1 MRTRRRLLSDV
12 TPLRESGQYR
22 LLYAGELFAFLGSQ
36 LTVVAVPLQ
45 VYLLTRSSLAVG
57 LVGLAQLGPLLVC
70 SLLGGAVVDA
80 VDRRVLLVWVQLARG
95 ALGVGLVANA
105 MRPQPL
111 LWPLYALTAAGA
123 GLQAVDAPARTAAIP
138 ALVRRELLPAAAA
151 LHQILMQVGLV
162 AGPALAGLVVARA
175 GLGAAYAIEVA
186 TFAAASLLAAALRP
200 LPPGAGAARAGI
212 ASVREGLRFL
222 RGRRAL
228 QGCFLIDLNAMV
240 FGMPRALFP
249 ALGTGLFH
257 GGPGTVGLLY
267 AAPGAG
273 ALLGALTAGWVGGVR
288 RQGRAVLVAVAA
300 WGAAI
305 TVFGLVSWLPL
316 ALVLLAVAGAA
327 DVVSAVFRNTI
338 LQLTVPDGLRGR
350 LVAIHIGVVTGGPR
364 LGDAEAGAVAAL
376 AGPRVSVVSGG
387 LACLAGVALL
397 AWRLP
402 ELDRTA
408 IEPSDPDAQQL
419 DL

>member
-12 TPLRESGQYR
+12 TPLRESRQYR
-22 LLYAGELFAFLGSQ
+22 LLYAGELLAFLGSQ

-105 MRPQPL
+105 LRPQPL

-123 GLQAVDAPARTAAIP
+123 GLQAIDAPARTAAIP

-162 AGPALAGLVVARA
+162 AGPALAGLLVGQA
-175 GLGAAYAIEVA
+175 GLAAAYAIEVG
-186 TFAAASLLAAALRP
+186 TFAAASLLALALRP

-212 ASVREGLRFL
+212 ASVQEGLRFL

-228 QGCFLIDLNAMV
+228 QGTFLIDLNAMV

-288 RQGRAVLVAVAA
+288 RQGRAVLLAVTV

-305 TVFGLVSWLPL
+305 TVFGLVAWLPL
-316 ALVLLAVAGAA
+316 ALALLAVAGAA
-327 DVVSAVFRNTI
+327 DVISAVFRNTI

-350 LVAIHIGVVTGGPR
+350 LAAIHIGVVTGGPR
-364 LGDAEAGAVAAL
+364 LGDAEAGAVAAI

-387 LACLAGVALL
+387 LACLAGVALI

-402 ELDRTA
+402 ELGRTA
-408 IEPSDPDAQQL
+408 IEPSDPGAQQL

>member
-1 MRTRRRLLSDV
+1 MRTRRRLLSDI
-12 TPLRESGQYR
+12 TPLRESRQYR
-22 LLYAGELFAFLGSQ
+22 LLYAGELLAFLGSQ

-80 VDRRVLLVWVQLARG
+80 VDRRMLLVWVQLARG
-95 ALGVGLVANA
+95 ALAVGLVANA
-105 MRPQPL
+105 LRPQPM

-162 AGPALAGLVVARA
+162 AGPALAGLLVDQA
-175 GLGAAYAIEVA
+175 GLAAAYAIEVA
-186 TFAAASLLAAALRP
+186 TFAAASLLAVVLRP
-200 LPPGAGAARAGI
+200 LPPGEGAARAGI
-212 ASVREGLRFL
+212 ASIREGLRFL

-228 QGCFLIDLNAMV
+228 QGTFFIDLNAMV

-288 RQGRAVLVAVAA
+288 RQGRAVLVAVTV

-316 ALVLLAVAGAA
+316 AFALLAAAGAA
-327 DVVSAVFRNTI
+327 DVISAVFRNTI

-350 LVAIHIGVVTGGPR
+350 LAAIHIGVVTGGPR
-364 LGDAEAGAVAAL
+364 LGDAEAGAVAAI

-387 LACLAGVALL
+387 LACLAGVALI

-402 ELDRTA
+402 ELGRTA
-408 IEPSDPDAQQL
+408 IEPSDPGAQQL

>member
-12 TPLRESGQYR
+12 TPLRESRQYR
-22 LLYAGELFAFLGSQ
+22 VLYVGELLAFLGSQ

-70 SLLGGAVVDA
+70 SLVGGAVVDA

-95 ALGVGLVANA
+95 ALAVGLVANA
-105 MRPQPL
+105 LRPQPM

-162 AGPALAGLVVARA
+162 AGPALAGLLVGQA
-175 GLGAAYAIEVA
+175 GLAAAYAIEVA
-186 TFAAASLLAAALRP
+186 TFAAASLLALALRP
-200 LPPGAGAARAGI
+200 LPPGEGAARAGI

-228 QGCFLIDLNAMV
+228 QGTFFIDLNAMV

-273 ALLGALTAGWVGGVR
+273 ALLAALTAGWVGGVR
-288 RQGRAVLVAVAA
+288 RQGRAVLLAVTV

-305 TVFGLVSWLPL
+305 TVFGLVAWLPL
-316 ALVLLAVAGAA
+316 ALALLAVAGAA
-327 DVVSAVFRNTI
+327 DVISAVFRNTI

-350 LVAIHIGVVTGGPR
+350 LAAIHIGVVTGGPR
-364 LGDAEAGAVAAL
+364 LGDAEAGVVAAI

-387 LACLAGVALL
+387 LACLAGVALI

-402 ELDRTA
+402 ELGRTA
-408 IEPSDPDAQQL
+408 IEPSDPAAQQL

>member
-1 MRTRRRLLSDV
+1 MQTRRLFSDI
-12 TPLRESGQYR
+12 TPLQESRQYR
-22 LLYAGELFAFLGSQ
+22 LLYLGELVAFLGSQ

-57 LVGLAQLGPLLVC
+57 LVGLAQLFPLLAC
-70 SLLGGAVVDA
+70 SLVGGAVVDA

-95 ALGVGLVANA
+95 ALSAGLAVNA
-105 MRPQPL
+105 LQPRPA
-111 LWPLYALTAAGA
+111 LWPLYLLTAAGA
-123 GLQAVDAPARTAAIP
+123 GLQAVDGPARTAAVP

-151 LHQILMQVGLV
+151 LHQILMNVCLV
-162 AGPALAGLVVARA
+162 AGPSLAGLIVGRA
-175 GLGAAYAIEVA
+175 S
-186 TFAAASLLAAALRP
+186 FAAAYLVDVGTFTVASVLALALRP
-200 LPPGAGAARAGI
+200 LPPGEGSARAGL

-228 QGCFLIDLNAMV
+228 QGCFVIDLDAMV

-288 RQGRAVLVAVAA
+288 RQGRAVLLAVAA
-300 WGAAI
+300 WGLAI
-305 TVFGLVSWLPL
+305 TFLGLVAWLPL
-316 ALVLLAVAGAA
+316 ALALLAVAGAA

-338 LQLTVPDGLRGR
+338 LQMTVPDGLRGR
-350 LVAIHIGVVTGGPR
+350 LSAIHIAVVTGGPR
-364 LGDAEAGAVAAL
+364 LGDAEAGSVAAL
-376 AGPRVSVVSGG
+376 AGPRFSVVSGG
-387 LACLAGVALL
+387 LACLAGVALI
-397 AWRLP
+397 AWRFR
-402 ELDRTA
+402 ELDRPVLQPA
-408 IEPSDPDAQQL
+408 PAAPAAPA
-419 DL
+419 

>member
-22 LLYAGELFAFLGSQ
+22 LLYTGELLAFLGSQ

-57 LVGLAQLGPLLVC
+57 LVGLAQLGPLLIC

-105 MRPQPL
+105 LRPQPM

-162 AGPALAGLVVARA
+162 AGPALAGVLVGQA
-175 GLGAAYAIEVA
+175 GLAAAYAIEVA
-186 TFAAASLLAAALRP
+186 TFAAASLLALALRP
-200 LPPGAGAARAGI
+200 LPPGEGAAPAGI

-228 QGCFLIDLNAMV
+228 QGTFLIDLNAMV

-288 RQGRAVLVAVAA
+288 RQGRAVLLAVTA

-316 ALVLLAVAGAA
+316 ALALLAVAGAA
-327 DVVSAVFRNTI
+327 DVISAVFRNTI

-350 LVAIHIGVVTGGPR
+350 LAAIHIGVVTGGPR
-364 LGDAEAGAVAAL
+364 LGDAEAGAVAAI

-387 LACLAGVALL
+387 LACLAGVALI

-402 ELDRTA
+402 ELGRTA
-408 IEPSDPDAQQL
+408 IEPSDPGAQQL

>member
-1 MRTRRRLLSDV
+1 MRTRRRLLSDI
-12 TPLRESGQYR
+12 TPLRESRQYR
-22 LLYAGELFAFLGSQ
+22 LLYAGELLAFLGSQ

-105 MRPQPL
+105 LRPQPM

-162 AGPALAGLVVARA
+162 AGPALAGLLVGQA
-175 GLGAAYAIEVA
+175 GLAAAYAIEVA
-186 TFAAASLLAAALRP
+186 TFAAASLLALALRP
-200 LPPGAGAARAGI
+200 LPPGEGAARAGI

-228 QGCFLIDLNAMV
+228 QGTFLIDLNAMV

-288 RQGRAVLVAVAA
+288 RQGRAVLLAVTV

-316 ALVLLAVAGAA
+316 ALALLAVAGAA
-327 DVVSAVFRNTI
+327 DVISAVFRNTI

-350 LVAIHIGVVTGGPR
+350 LAAIHIGVVTGGPR
-364 LGDAEAGAVAAL
+364 LGDAEAGAVAAI
-376 AGPRVSVVSGG
+376 AGPRVSVVTGG

-402 ELDRTA
+402 ELGRTA
-408 IEPSDPDAQQL
+408 IEPSDPGAQQL